1 MLNLP
6 LKPAQF
12 SGPLTLLML
21 IVLAHSLSPVSY
33 ELFAYHRDGVSEYQ
47 WWRLLSAHLLH
58 TNLNHLLLNSA
69 GIILLWAVFGE
80 YYRLVHYAGIALGC
94 ALVISA
100 GLYLLVPALQWYVG
114 LSGVLHGLFAW
125 GALCDIRTGR
135 RTGWLLLLGLAVKV
149 GYEAAF
155 GGDKSVSQL
164 IEARVATEAHL
175 LGAISGLLFSL
186 PTLIFSKK
194 SVTT

>member
-6 LKPAQF
+6 LKTPQF
-12 SGPLTLLML
+12 SGPLVLLIL
-21 IVLAHSLSPVSY
+21 IVLAHALSPVSY
-33 ELFAYHRDGVSEYQ
+33 ELLAYHRDGISEYQ

-69 GIILLWAVFGE
+69 GVVLLWAVFGE
-80 YYRLVHYAGIALGC
+80 YYRPFYYAGITTGC
-94 ALVISA
+94 ALVTSV
-100 GLYLLVPALQWYVG
+100 GLYLLVPELQWYVG

-125 GALCDIRTGR
+125 GALSDIRTGR
-135 RTGWLLLLGLAVKV
+135 RTGWLLLLGLAVKI

-155 GGDKSVSQL
+155 GGDQSVSRL

-175 LGAISGLLFSL
+175 LGAISGLLFCL
-186 PTLIFSKK
+186 PVLFFSKK
-194 SVTT
+194 SITT